1 VHLDPI
7 VLENHIVRLE
17 PLEERHRELL
27 RGPANDP
34 QTWQLTTIR
43 GDGAFF
49 DTWFDLM
56 LAGQDK
62 GDQISHA
69 VWSKADERYVGHSS
83 FLVISPRHERLEI
96 GWTWYEAS
104 VRGTSINP
112 ACKHLLI
119 GRAIDCGVQRVELK
133 THGLNQHSQNAMKKM
148 GATCEG
154 RLRSHTKTWRG
165 DFRDTVWFSVL
176 KDEWPT
182 VSAGLQA
189 RF

>member
-1 VHLDPI
+1 MHLDPI
-7 VLENHIVRLE
+7 TLENHIVRLE
-17 PLEERHRELL
+17 PLEERHREQL

-49 DTWFDLM
+49 DAWFDLM

-83 FLVISPRHERLEI
+83 FLVISPKHERLEI
-96 GWTWYEAS
+96 GWTWYEAAM
-104 VRGTSINP
+104 RGTRINP
-112 ACKHLLI
+112 ACKHLLL
-119 GRAIDCGVQRVELK
+119 GRAFACGAQRVELK
-133 THGLNQHSQNAMKKM
+133 THGLNKHSQNAMKKM
-148 GATCEG
+148 GATYEG
-154 RLRSHTKTWRG
+154 TLRSHTRTWRG

-176 KDEWPT
+176 KDEWPA
-182 VSAGLQA
+182 VSAGLEA
-189 RF
+189 RL